1 MKRLKR
7 ATPRAAAAAP
17 TLSPFSRWLSS
28 ADHRAPR
35 ERSSGGGGVRSPL
48 SRSAVERRRRVV
60 SVHQETRARACLCRP
75 SRDRDP
81 DRGRDPDPDRDRD
94 RNLDRS
100 HRRRPAGRARRAHDV
115 AREQLLNVYVAH
127 ADVLT
132 AIDTLLAARG
142 VVAASA
148 DGNGDPAA
156 LGRKERAALLEDPT
170 RRVVCC

>member
-60 SVHQETRARACLCRP
+60 SVHQETRARACLCCP
-75 SRDRDP
+75 S
-81 DRGRDPDPDRDRD
+81 RDPDPDRDRD